1 MRREVEKKKREIKT
15 VFNNLLTEKKNGGK
29 EIIIELG
36 LMVIAVA
43 LIIVFRDKINALLT
57 TIMET
62 AGTRITNLFT
72 FKL

>member
-1 MRREVEKKKREIKT
+1 MRSKVENKVREIKT
-15 VFNNLLTEKKNGGK
+15 AVTNMLTEKKTGGK

-72 FKL
+72 F

>member
-43 LIIVFRDKINALLT
+43 LIIVFRDKINTLLT

-72 FKL
+72 F

>member
-72 FKL
+72 F

>member
-1 MRREVEKKKREIKT
+1 MKSKVEKKKREIKT
-15 VFNNLLTEKKNGGK
+15 AFNNLLTEKKNGGK

-43 LIIVFRDKINALLT
+43 LIIVFRDKINTLLT

-72 FKL
+72 F